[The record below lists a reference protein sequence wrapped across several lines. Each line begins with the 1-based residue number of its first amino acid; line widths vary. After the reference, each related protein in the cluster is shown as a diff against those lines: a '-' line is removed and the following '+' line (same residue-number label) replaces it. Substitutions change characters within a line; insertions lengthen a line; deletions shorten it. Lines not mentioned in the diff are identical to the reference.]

1 MDNIYKL
8 LASIQD
14 KKTPAALIS
23 VIGTKGS
30 TPRAVGAKMIVISD
44 GTVHGS
50 IGGSAVEALII
61 QEAMECISSGS
72 YKKVMHN
79 LNDLE
84 KHDTGMICGGKME
97 FFIEPINLTPQLFI
111 FGGGHCGYPLARIA
125 HQVGFQYTIIE
136 DRTEYAKEDRFPDAK
151 EIMIGNVEQIAK
163 NLDTSERDFMAIV
176 TRNHEMDYQTLRQII
191 KKPARYIGLIG
202 SKSKKSQ
209 IFKKLE
215 KDGFTQQDISQI
227 HAPIG
232 LDIGAET
239 PEEIAI
245 SILAEMILVKNR
257 SLGQKE
263 KSHS

>member
-1 MDNIYKL
+1 MDNMYKI

-23 VIGTKGS
+23 VIDTKGS
-30 TPRAVGAKMIVISD
+30 TPRAVGAKMIVLSD

-84 KHDTGMICGGKME
+84 KHDTGMICGGMME

-136 DRTEYAKEDRFPDAK
+136 DRTEYAK
-151 EIMIGNVEQIAK
+151 
-163 NLDTSERDFMAIV
+163 V
-176 TRNHEMDYQTLRQII
+176 TRRDR
-191 KKPARYIGLIG
+191 
-202 SKSKKSQ
+202 
-209 IFKKLE
+209 
-215 KDGFTQQDISQI
+215 
-227 HAPIG
+227 
-232 LDIGAET
+232 LDFR
-239 PEEIAI
+239 
-245 SILAEMILVKNR
+245 SILFSINDDVFSKLNSGIPGFIIQYPPKIRIGILFV
-257 SLGQKE
+257 
-263 KSHS
+263 